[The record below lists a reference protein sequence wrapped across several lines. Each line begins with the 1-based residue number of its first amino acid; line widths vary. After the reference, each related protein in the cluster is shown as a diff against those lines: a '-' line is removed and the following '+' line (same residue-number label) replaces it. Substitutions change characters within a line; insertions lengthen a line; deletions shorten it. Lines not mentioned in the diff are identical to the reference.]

1 MDSSSA
7 SVGSRSQSSSSVAC
21 RSHQASRVGGG
32 LLVDRRVGEQRPLAE
47 LGGRLEAL
55 DLEQLGQL
63 PLQRRL
69 APRLPFRA
77 PSSAATLSENGT
89 PSTILSK
96 PDPMLFRQIIHEDLG
111 CASYLVGDPAPGVAA
126 VVDPQWDIDPYLN
139 LARLH
144 GVRIEHVLETHNH
157 ADHVSGH
164 GRLARATGAT
174 IHVSEL
180 AEAEYEHEPFADGW
194 TLELGEAVS
203 IEAIHTPGHRPEHTS
218 FLLRDAERGG
228 DPVAVLSGDSLFVG
242 DVARP
247 DLAVEPREG
256 AAGIFRSLHER
267 LLALPDEVE
276 VWPGHLGGSL
286 CGSSGID
293 LKTSSTIG
301 FERRHNRALAFADE
315 AEFVEDAVASIG
327 ERPPNVEH
335 IVALNRGPLIESIGS
350 PARLTPRRFEAAIA
364 AGAFAV
370 DSRTNEQFD
379 EAHIP
384 GAISA
389 SAYDTG
395 FATKVAQVVPPDG
408 EVVVVAASDGNELE
422 AAELLAAV
430 GLRVRGFL
438 GGGMSAW
445 RAEERPVARIEP
457 IGPERAG
464 RSCSRATSHRWSSTC
479 AAPASTPTGHIAG
492 SLHIP
497 YGELARRLDELPRD
511 RALATICKGG
521 KRSGLAASVLQ
532 REGFETIHVAR
543 GGVGTW
549 KTEGRP
555 VETRSACVGD
565 HPGRGS
571 T

>member
-1 MDSSSA
+1 
-7 SVGSRSQSSSSVAC
+7 
-21 RSHQASRVGGG
+21 
-32 LLVDRRVGEQRPLAE
+32 
-47 LGGRLEAL
+47 
-55 DLEQLGQL
+55 
-63 PLQRRL
+63 
-69 APRLPFRA
+69 
-77 PSSAATLSENGT
+77 
-89 PSTILSK
+89 
-96 PDPMLFRQIIHEDLG
+96 MLFRQIIHEDLG
-111 CASYLVGDPAPGVAA
+111 CASYLVGDPDSGVAA

-180 AEAEYEHEPFADGW
+180 AEAEYEHEPLADGD
-194 TLELGEAVS
+194 TVALGEAVT

-218 FLLRDAERGG
+218 FLLRDAGRGG
-228 DPVAVLSGDSLFVG
+228 DPVAVLTGDSLFVG

-256 AAGIFRSLHER
+256 AADIFRSLHER
-267 LLALPDEVE
+267 LLTLPDEVE

-301 FERRHNRALAFADE
+301 FERAHNRALAFADE
-315 AEFVEDAVASIG
+315 AEFVEDAVSSLG
-327 ERPPNVEH
+327 DRPPNVEH

-350 PARLTPRRFEAAIA
+350 PARLTARRFEAAIA
-364 AGAFAV
+364 EGAVAV

-384 GAISA
+384 GSISA

-395 FATKVAQVVPPDG
+395 FATKVAQVVPPEG

-445 RAEERPVARIEP
+445 RAEERPVQRIEP
-457 IGPERAG
+457 IGPGELAELLDG
-464 RSCSRATSHRWSSTC
+464 
-479 AAPASTPTGHIAG
+479 AAPPLVLDVRNKDEFAAGHIAG

-497 YGELARRLDELPRD
+497 YGELARRLDELPRE
-511 RALATICKGG
+511 RAIATICKGG

-549 KTEGRP
+549 QQEGRP
-555 VETRSACVGD
+555 VESDAEV
-565 HPGRGS
+565 PA
-571 T
+571 

>member
-1 MDSSSA
+1 
-7 SVGSRSQSSSSVAC
+7 
-21 RSHQASRVGGG
+21 
-32 LLVDRRVGEQRPLAE
+32 
-47 LGGRLEAL
+47 
-55 DLEQLGQL
+55 
-63 PLQRRL
+63 
-69 APRLPFRA
+69 
-77 PSSAATLSENGT
+77 
-89 PSTILSK
+89 
-96 PDPMLFRQIIHEDLG
+96 MLFRQIIHEDLG
-111 CASYLVGDPAPGVAA
+111 CASYLVGDSAAGVAA
-126 VVDPQWDIDPYLN
+126 VVDPQWDIDPYLQ

-164 GRLARATGAT
+164 GRLARASGAT

-180 AEAEYEHEPFADGW
+180 AGAEYEHEPLADGW

-203 IEAIHTPGHRPEHTS
+203 IEALHTPGHRPEHTS

-228 DPVAVLSGDSLFVG
+228 DPVAVLSGDCLFVG

-267 LLALPDEVE
+267 LMVLPDEVE

-301 FERRHNRALAFADE
+301 FERRHNRALGFADE
-315 AEFVEDAVASIG
+315 AAFVEDAVG
-327 ERPPNVEH
+327 GLGQRPPNVEH
-335 IVALNRGPLIESIGS
+335 IVALNQGPLIESIGS

-389 SAYDTG
+389 SGYDTG
-395 FATKVAQVVPPDG
+395 FATKVAQVVPPDA

-430 GLRVRGFL
+430 GLKVRGFL

-457 IGPERAG
+457 IGPEQLAGLLEGEDPPLVLDVRAPG
-464 RSCSRATSHRWSSTC
+464 EYAD
-479 AAPASTPTGHIAG
+479 GHLAG

-549 KTEGRP
+549 QAEGRP
-555 VETRSACVGD
+555 VQTAEVPA
-565 HPGRGS
+565 
-571 T
+571 

>member
-1 MDSSSA
+1 
-7 SVGSRSQSSSSVAC
+7 
-21 RSHQASRVGGG
+21 
-32 LLVDRRVGEQRPLAE
+32 
-47 LGGRLEAL
+47 
-55 DLEQLGQL
+55 
-63 PLQRRL
+63 
-69 APRLPFRA
+69 
-77 PSSAATLSENGT
+77 
-89 PSTILSK
+89 
-96 PDPMLFRQIIHEDLG
+96 MLFRQIIHEDLG
-111 CASYLVGDPAPGVAA
+111 CASYLVGDSAAGAAA
-126 VVDPQWDIDPYLN
+126 VVDPQWDIDPYVN

-144 GVRIEHVLETHNH
+144 GVRIEHVLETHTH

-174 IHVSEL
+174 IHVNEL
-180 AEAEYEHEPFADGW
+180 SGAEYEHEPFADGW
-194 TLELGEAVS
+194 TLGLGESVS
-203 IEAIHTPGHRPEHTS
+203 IEAVHTPGHRPEHTS
-218 FLLRDAERGG
+218 FLLRDGERGG

-247 DLAVEPREG
+247 DLAVDPREG

-293 LKTSSTIG
+293 LRTSSTIG
-301 FERRHNRALAFADE
+301 FERRHNRALAFTEE
-315 AEFVEDAVASIG
+315 AEFVEDAVSSLG
-327 ERPPNVEH
+327 ERPPNVER

-350 PARLTPRRFEAAIA
+350 PARLTPRRLEAAIA

-395 FATKVAQVVPPDG
+395 FATKVAQVVPPEG
-408 EVVVVAASDGNELE
+408 EVVVIAASDGNELE

-430 GLRVRGFL
+430 GVNVRGFL

-457 IGPERAG
+457 IGPERLAELLEDDEPPLVLDV
-464 RSCSRATSHRWSSTC
+464 RREAEYRE
-479 AAPASTPTGHIAG
+479 GHIAG

-497 YGELARRLDELPRD
+497 YGELVRRLDELPRD
-511 RALATICKGG
+511 RVLAAICKGG

-549 KTEGRP
+549 AAEGRP
-555 VETRSACVGD
+555 VESADV
-565 HPGRGS
+565 PA
-571 T
+571 